1 MNVLFWSV
9 LGGAEHIY
17 IYLYLHIYKDDMLIL
32 ESNSCINKQCLQL
45 QALGL
50 AQQPPPR
57 DCEGEGHR
65 GSEGRVAT

>member
-1 MNVLFWSV
+1 
-9 LGGAEHIY
+9 
-17 IYLYLHIYKDDMLIL
+17 MLIL
-32 ESNSCINKQCLQL
+32 EYNSCINNVCNH

-65 GSEGRVAT
+65 GSEGPQWEEEFRCGYDFTNISMFASHS